1 MGMECRWGQR
11 KPIGLDA
18 VIDCRHQRRLRGY
31 IRDVS
36 SSGAFVVAPVA
47 GFTCNSL
54 FDLVFTLHHGGVAQV
69 HRVKAM
75 VTRVAPD
82 GAGLMFDE
90 IMPPAISMLLA
101 SPPDHGTRPAAR
113 RISPPPGA
121 DSAGGP
127 EPGADRTATG

>member
-18 VIDCRHQRRLRGY
+18 VIDCRHHRRLRGY
-31 IRDVS
+31 MRDVS
-36 SSGAFVVAPVA
+36 SSGVFVVAPVA
-47 GFTCNSL
+47 ELTCNSL
-54 FDLVFTLHHGGVAQV
+54 FDLVFTLHRAGVAQV

-90 IMPPAISMLLA
+90 FMPPAISMLLA
-101 SPPDHGTRPAAR
+101 SPPNHGARPAAR
-113 RISPPPGA
+113 RISPPLEA
-121 DSAGGP
+121 DSVGGP
-127 EPGADRTATG
+127 ESGADRTATG